1 MFTVVIPARDRA
13 TLIGPAIEAA
23 LAQTAPPDRV
33 IVVDDG
39 STDDTAGVAERA
51 GATVHRL
58 PQSGGSGPA
67 RTIGIREASSEWIAF
82 LDSDDIWDP
91 DHLQGLAALTDGHVL
106 VSAPSR
112 STSGVIRGITARQP
126 VAVTARLVYA
136 DLNPLV
142 TSGTAVRR
150 DTLLAIGGFRAL
162 ARAQDFDCWLR
173 VLEQGE
179 GVVTGR
185 PTLHY
190 HQHDGQVSLHGDL
203 NRACV
208 LQILA
213 EYADRPWAGPQLHR
227 ASLARFYWDDLRVG
241 QRTGEGSRIRAAVR
255 AIAARPDLIPA
266 MASLAVRRAA
276 ERMSRRARG

>member
-1 MFTVVIPARDRA
+1 MFTVVIPARNRA
-13 TLIGPAIEAA
+13 TLIGPTIEAA
-23 LAQTAPPDRV
+23 LAQTQQPDQV
-33 IVVDDG
+33 IVVDDD
-39 STDDTAGVAERA
+39 STDDTALVAQAA
-51 GATVHRL
+51 GATVHRVR
-58 PQSGGSGPA
+58 PTAGSGPA
-67 RTIGIREASSEWIAF
+67 RNVGIRAATSEWVAF
-82 LDSDDIWDP
+82 LDSDDLWDP
-91 DHLQGLAALTDGHVL
+91 DHLERLAALTDGHVL

-112 STSGVIRGITARQP
+112 STSGVVRGITGSDP
-126 VAVTARLVYA
+126 VPVTPRLIYA

-173 VLEQGE
+173 VLDRGP

-190 HQHDGQVSLHGDL
+190 HQHAGQVSLHGDL

-213 EYADRPWAGPQLHR
+213 EYADRPWAGQQLHR
-227 ASLARFYWDDLRVG
+227 AALARFYWDDLRVG
-241 QRTGEGSRIRAAVR
+241 QRTGERSRIRATVR
-255 AIAARPDLIPA
+255 AVAARPDLVSA
-266 MASLAVRRAA
+266 VGSLALRRAT
-276 ERMSRRARG
+276 ERLSRRAHG